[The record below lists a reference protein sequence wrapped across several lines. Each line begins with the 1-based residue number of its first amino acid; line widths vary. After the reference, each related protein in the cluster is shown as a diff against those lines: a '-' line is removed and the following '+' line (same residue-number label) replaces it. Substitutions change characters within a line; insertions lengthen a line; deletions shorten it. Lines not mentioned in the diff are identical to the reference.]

1 MNITRETL
9 VADIATAEPA
19 TIKVFQAHNLDFCCG
34 GRIPL
39 SEACERRGADTEAVM
54 SELRAALDAPA
65 DTTDWQ
71 RAPLSELV
79 GYIQKR
85 FHHALREELPRL
97 HQMVDRVVD
106 RHGRRLP
113 DTLLPLKHTFE
124 RLQGEL
130 LDHMAKEDAVLFPA
144 IAALEASADESGS
157 ATRPWSWINGPIH
170 VMEAEHEDAGA
181 ALARLR
187 EITNGYAP
195 PEDAC
200 PTFRGLYYGLA
211 QLESDMH
218 LHVHL
223 ENNILFPRAEQLARG
238 ATAGSI

>member
-1 MNITRETL
+1 MDITRETL
-9 VADIATAEPA
+9 VADIATTEPS
-19 TIKVFQAHNLDFCCG
+19 TIRVFQAHNLDFCCG

-39 SEACERRGADTEAVM
+39 AEACERHGLDADTLLA
-54 SELRAALDAPA
+54 ELRAASRTPD

-71 RAPLSELV
+71 RAPLADLV
-79 GYIQKR
+79 THIQQR
-85 FHHALREELPRL
+85 FHQPLRDELPRL
-97 HQMVDRVVD
+97 HQMVNRVVE

-113 DTLLPLKHTFE
+113 DMLLPLKRTFE
-124 RLQGEL
+124 GLQQEL
-130 LDHMAKEDAVLFPA
+130 LDHMSKEDAVLFPA
-144 IAALEASADESGS
+144 MTALEASGGAESAAGQ
-157 ATRPWSWINGPIH
+157 WLWIRGPIH

-211 QLESDMH
+211 QLESEMH

-223 ENNILFPRAEQLARG
+223 ENNILFPRAERLASAG
-238 ATAGSI
+238 ADARPS